1 MRFKKLLNWLMNC
14 FIVKYMRIKVL
25 AETGLL
31 LLFEKC
37 IWIFQNGG

>member
-14 FIVKYMRIKVL
+14 FIVKYMRINL